1 MANEL
6 NNDVERNG
14 EIELT
19 VRLYDGETG
28 EFMEC
33 NDYTLHDV
41 PESVART
48 LDNGGKMDDIF
59 PLLFDEYSYDFP
71 EEEPGVDAEI
81 ISWEVDWS
89 TFS

>member
-1 MANEL
+1 MAEQ
-6 NNDVERNG
+6 NNNVEKTG
-14 EIELT
+14 EVELT

-33 NDYTLHDV
+33 NDYTLHGV
-41 PESVART
+41 PESVARA
-48 LDNGGKMDDIF
+48 LDNDGTMEGIF

-81 ISWEVDWS
+81 DGWSVDWS